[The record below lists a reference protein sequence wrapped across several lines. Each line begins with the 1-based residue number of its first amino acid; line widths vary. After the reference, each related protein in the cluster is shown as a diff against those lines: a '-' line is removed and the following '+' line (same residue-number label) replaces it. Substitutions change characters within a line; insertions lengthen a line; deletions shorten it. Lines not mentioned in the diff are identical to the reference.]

1 MAVKS
6 LNLSRFRMK
15 QDLKVNGS
23 IKSCYHCT
31 QLRSGQESDISR
43 GWVISIITGTCV
55 PSLAYPHFVLL
66 GFDSPRKTWTAERP
80 APERK
85 RRRTVR
91 GTSRNTTNTA
101 IRQKAE
107 TPTSTHT
114 RRRQIDVEAK
124 SANGIRPYF
133 R

>member
-23 IKSCYHCT
+23 IKSCYRRT
-31 QLRSGQESDISR
+31 QLRSGQQSGISH
-43 GWVISIITGTCV
+43 GWVVSIITGTCV

-80 APERK
+80 VPVRI
-85 RRRTVR
+85 RRRIARV
-91 GTSRNTTNTA
+91 TSRNTTKTA
-101 IRQKAE
+101 ILQKVE

-114 RRRQIDVEAK
+114 RRRQIDSEASFTAS
-124 SANGIRPYF
+124 SATS
-133 R
+133 